1 MTTRRKDR
9 KPKLKFG
16 DKVTVIA
23 SDCRWKGRHEVVT
36 GFEGNL
42 ILCRDSDDD
51 GHEYYEKDLKIGW
64 EANPVVRKGKG
75 AHK

>member
-36 GFEGNL
+36 GFEGKL
-42 ILCRDSDDD
+42 ILCVTVMMTGMSTM
-51 GHEYYEKDLKIGW
+51 
-64 EANPVVRKGKG
+64 RKT
-75 AHK
+75 